1 MAHPQPAYHYKVDW
15 GGNNIGFS
23 EVSGLNIYIDL
34 LSYRDGSSPE
44 YSPAQMPGMVH
55 FSNIVLRR
63 GIMKGDNDFFK
74 WMNTQQLNTIER
86 RDITISLID
95 QSHAPVVVWRVR
107 NAFPVRYSG
116 PVLHANSSHIAME
129 ELELAHEGITVEYE

>member
-1 MAHPQPAYHYKVDW
+1 MVHPQPAYHFKVDW
-15 GGNNIGFS
+15 GGTNTGFS

-44 YSPAQMPGMVH
+44 YSQTQMPGMVH
-55 FSNIVLRR
+55 FSHIVLRR
-63 GIMKGDNDFFK
+63 GITRGDNDFFN
-74 WMNTQQLNTIER
+74 WINTQQLNTIER
-86 RDITISLID
+86 RDITIALLD
-95 QSHAPVVVWRVR
+95 ETHAPIVIWKVR

-116 PVLHANSSHIAME
+116 PVLQANSSHIAME